1 MPAKPART
9 PLPEWLQ
16 SRIMSELEQA
26 IHRQGIDP
34 RDVPCAWKVLK
45 GLEERSAQQ
54 GGPGII
60 DSQFTLSPGWPKEG
74 WKAMRCINH
83 RSDAGSPQMM
93 QGVSGD
99 IDHKGFRT

>member
-9 PLPEWLQ
+9 PLPEGLQ
-16 SRIMSELEQA
+16 SRMMSELEQA

-34 RDVPCAWKVLK
+34 REVPCAWKVLK

-60 DSQFTLSPGWPKEG
+60 DSQLTLSPGWPKEG
-74 WKAMRCINH
+74 WKAMRCINTAVKLAH
-83 RSDAGSPQMM
+83 P
-93 QGVSGD
+93 
-99 IDHKGFRT
+99 K

>member
-1 MPAKPART
+1 MPAKPDRT
-9 PLPEWLQ
+9 HPQEWLQ

-34 RDVPCAWKVLK
+34 QDVPCAWKVLK
-45 GLEERSAQQ
+45 GLEERIAQQ
-54 GGPGII
+54 GVPGVI

-83 RSDAGSPQMM
+83 RSEACSPQMM

-99 IDHKGFRT
+99 MDHKGFRT